1 MRIEAADGVK
11 RAPPYNEPMTLCA
24 LGLAAMLV
32 GGDAASL
39 LAELGLQRE
48 TTTWVLPAEKTLDR
62 ALREARGLDR
72 KTRSA
77 RKNSVRM
84 AKNLKDLDREI
95 ERLTRR
101 RRAIGNQLPG
111 LAGDPRRHN
120 QAVATLNQ
128 IGVRLAELYEYK
140 VASDEPAKIEQA
152 LATANQAYI
161 QHLLNTRRAVD
172 GAIEQYAQLATDPR
186 IGVALAEL
194 AEADQRAYTLG
205 PTRRFL
211 KNLQRLEHLESVI
224 QTDRITMRRH
234 AGTWWVPVVF
244 NREVTTELLF
254 DSGASTVSLPARIA
268 AQIGLTPSAADTMT
282 RVSLA
287 DGSVVEATVMTI
299 PFLRV
304 GMFEEADVR
313 CIVLPPEYPDAPALL
328 GGSFINRFRY
338 TIDTGD
344 GILTLHRIEDDK
356 SRK

>member
-1 MRIEAADGVK
+1 
-11 RAPPYNEPMTLCA
+11 MTLCA
-24 LGLAAMLV
+24 LGLAAMLL
-32 GGDAASL
+32 GGDAAALLNEKSL
-39 LAELGLQRE
+39 KRE
-48 TTTWVLPAEKTLDR
+48 ATTWVLPTEKTLYR
-62 ALREARGLDR
+62 ALREVRSLDR
-72 KTRSA
+72 KVRSA
-77 RKNSVRM
+77 KKDNVRM
-84 AKNLKDLDREI
+84 AKNLKDLDQEI
-95 ERLTRR
+95 EKLTRR

-172 GAIEQYAQLATDPR
+172 EALEQYAQLAADPR

-211 KNLQRLEHLESVI
+211 KNLQRLEHFESVI

-244 NREVTTELLF
+244 NREVTGELLF
-254 DSGASTVSLPARIA
+254 DSGASTVSLPARLA

-287 DGSVVEATVMTI
+287 DGSVVEAAVMTI

-304 GMFEEADVR
+304 GTFEAADVR
-313 CIVLPPEYPDAPALL
+313 CIVLPPEYRNAPALL
-328 GGSFINRFRY
+328 GGSFINRFGY
-338 TIDTGD
+338 TIDTGE
-344 GILTLHRIEDDK
+344 GTLTLHRIEDDTN
-356 SRK
+356 RK